1 MKTTRVTPTE
11 RVIDSSL
18 LPAASLGKA
27 ASSGAELKSDVFT
40 VGKTPK
46 APEVAPAEGAAAGKK
61 VAVEL
66 RKIME
71 GEVATLAN
79 KYRLRYGPA
88 PVKKADFGWDVDKE
102 EAKSKDA
109 IAKATADASQPQEAM
124 FAACQRVLVDFA
136 NAMNDYHVSLHL
148 LRTSAARLPF
158 AIRPI
163 GDGYAISVINRQ
175 KLPKSDFPFEP
186 GDEIVAVDGRPVKDV
201 VADNLKLLPR
211 SNAIADRATAAKM
224 LTVLRGEVG
233 APMPTETTRNFTIKR
248 ADGSTTSHDL
258 AWNITAERIKT
269 KPAGSG
275 ILNVRSTAPKADVSS
290 LDMTAY
296 RVIDKEA
303 LAEAESADEADV
315 DPFLSAGRKTLLPD
329 LGPIIF
335 RTSEKEPFDAYV
347 YRTPEG
353 KNVGVIRLP
362 EFSPDEAPKLDKYV
376 DAFAELIEKLEATT
390 DALIIDQQN
399 NPGGYFFYMMS
410 LLSMLSPQP
419 MKMPKQN
426 EKITPAEVAQA
437 DELLQE
443 LEKVTDDKSARKA
456 LGKAIAGLSV
466 SYDLV
471 EKMRAHSRHILKQAE
486 LGKDFTDAFPLAGI
500 GVVNPSSRATYSKPI
515 LCLVNATCYSCGD
528 FFPSALQQ
536 NKRAVIMG
544 ETTAGAGGYVVRE
557 KYLNKAGI
565 DYITITGSVA
575 DLADKDP
582 SRVED
587 PLEGR
592 GVKPEIAYSPT
603 LRDLREDGADMA
615 EAVNLT
621 VAAMIEAAEKAEK
634 ES

>member
-1 MKTTRVTPTE
+1 MKTTRLTPTE
-11 RVIDSSL
+11 RVIDTSL
-18 LPAASLGKA
+18 LPASPLG
-27 ASSGAELKSDVFT
+27 GATPARPELKSDVFT
-40 VGKTPK
+40 VAKTPS
-46 APEVAPAEGAAAGKK
+46 APELTPAEGAAAGKK
-61 VAVEL
+61 VAAEL

-102 EAKSKDA
+102 EAKAKQA
-109 IAKATADASQPQEAM
+109 IATVTSDASQSQETM
-124 FAACQRVLVDFA
+124 FSACQRVLVGFA
-136 NAMNDYHVSLHL
+136 NAMNDYHVSLRL

-158 AIRPI
+158 QIRPI
-163 GDGYAISVINRQ
+163 GDGYAISVIDRA
-175 KLPKSDFPFEP
+175 KLSKSDFPFEP
-186 GDEIVAVDGRPVKDV
+186 GDEVIAVDGKPVSEV

-211 SNAIADRATAAKM
+211 SNAIADRATAARM
-224 LTVLRGEVG
+224 LTVLRGATG
-233 APMPTETTRNFTIKR
+233 APMPNAPTRTFTIKR
-248 ADGSTTSHDL
+248 ADGSTHTHDL
-258 AWNITAERIKT
+258 AWTITAERIKT
-269 KPAGSG
+269 QPVGSG
-275 ILNVRSTAPKADVSS
+275 ILNIRGAEPTREVPS

-296 RVIDKEA
+296 GVIDEEA
-303 LAEAESADEADV
+303 LAAAATAAPADV
-315 DPFLSAGRKTLLPD
+315 DPFLGGGRKTLLPD
-329 LGPIIF
+329 LGPVIF
-335 RTSEKEPFDAYV
+335 RTDTKNPFDAYV

-362 EFSPDEAPKLDKYV
+362 EFSPADANKLDKYV
-376 DAFAELIEKLEATT
+376 DAFAELIEKFEATT
-390 DALIIDQQN
+390 DALVIDQQN
-399 NPGGYFFYMMS
+399 NPGGYFYYMMA

-419 MKMPKQN
+419 LKMPKQN
-426 EKITPAEVAQA
+426 EKITPAEVAEA
-437 DELLQE
+437 DELLQD
-443 LEKVTDDKSARKA
+443 LAKVTDDKSAKKA
-456 LGKAIAGLSV
+456 LGKAIAGLPV
-466 SYDLV
+466 TYDLV

-486 LGKDFTDAFPLAGI
+486 LGKDFTDAFPLGGI

-544 ETTAGAGGYVVRE
+544 ETTAGAGGYVIRE

-592 GVKPEIAYSPT
+592 GVKPEIPYSPT
-603 LRDLREDGADMA
+603 LRDLREHGADMA
-615 EAVNLT
+615 EAVNRT
-621 VAAMIEAAEKAEK
+621 IKGMIEAAEKKA
-634 ES
+634 